1 MCACIFLCRMLLS
14 RTRCVVRAC
23 SISSHKNFT
32 HILREC
38 TVLSMIYP
46 EWCCTIPQL
55 LLRLIVIHC
64 AQSWNVHAWN
74 KWWMK
79 CRTHVCASNLNLY
92 FTHLK
97 AKQTTKSSK
106 FYVINNMSNTY
117 KTRFSSRKNPKK
129 NCVRIKWLDKQ
140 WRYSIGAKENFH
152 TEIWRNDFDVG
163 YSQSCNIN
171 FSLMESCFSATFTLQ
186 KRCLCERSFPKM
198 SK

>member
-1 MCACIFLCRMLLS
+1 MCCTCVFNFVTQKFHPYFARVYRIVNDLS
-14 RTRCVVRAC
+14 RMMLYDTTIIITVNCYSLC
-23 SISSHKNFT
+23 TIM
-32 HILREC
+32 EC
-38 TVLSMIYP
+38 TCVKQMMNEVP
-46 EWCCTIPQL
+46 G
-55 LLRLIVIHC
+55 
-64 AQSWNVHAWN
+64 
-74 KWWMK
+74 
-79 CRTHVCASNLNLY
+79 ASNLNLY
-92 FTHLK
+92 FTHSK

-140 WRYSIGAKENFH
+140 WRYSIGARENFH